1 MAPQIADIIS
11 RCCRASAASRV
22 PEQRPPARD
31 VLRMGPC
38 SVSASWGEQRPWPV
52 DRTRGGATRGHV
64 GYRNRHGRWRAF
76 GQTLTSSA
84 NGTTSASSCAIAS
97 RNSESAASGCLFLLA
112 TSCSSSTTREASPRV
127 LQEATRQR
135 PTFPPRRIARKLSGA
150 SGAIDPAKGD
160 FCPSPLPSPR
170 HPDTRP
176 SFSHR
181 ADVPLFLALTQSAS
195 LSTDI

>member
-1 MAPQIADIIS
+1 MCSGRALVQS
-11 RCCRASAASRV
+11 RRAGASRGRGLWIGRAAGLRAV
-22 PEQRPPARD
+22 TWGIATATGD
-31 VLRMGPC
+31 GVL
-38 SVSASWGEQRPWPV
+38 
-52 DRTRGGATRGHV
+52 
-64 GYRNRHGRWRAF
+64 F

-97 RNSESAASGCLFLLA
+97 RNSESAAPGCLFLLA

-127 LQEATRQR
+127 LQKATRQR
-135 PTFPPRRIARKLSGA
+135 PTFPPRRIASKLPGA